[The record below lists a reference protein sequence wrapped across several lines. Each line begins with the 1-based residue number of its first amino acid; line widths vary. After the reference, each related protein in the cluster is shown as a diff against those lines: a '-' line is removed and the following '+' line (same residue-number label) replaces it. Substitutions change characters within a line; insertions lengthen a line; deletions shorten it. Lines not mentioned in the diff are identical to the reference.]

1 MAESVHNPE
10 VYEAL
15 REAGAGE
22 QSSRAAAR
30 ATARAGD
37 VGEVKILVKAA
48 LGSLALIG
56 AICILGLSQLF
67 AMSAQLTTLS
77 NQVGQNTAAIEEL
90 RRGQEEL
97 RQGLNE
103 LRRGQDEL
111 RRGQEEM
118 ENILLRVLEDRTG
131 QAAPV
136 LPSAP
141 SVAPEVSV
149 APGGDS
155 ESPGLAVPPVP
166 DKTRE

>member
-30 ATARAGD
+30 ATPRAED
-37 VGEVKILVKAA
+37 MVKSLIWIKVLAWAVGGVFLLNVA
-48 LGSLALIG
+48 
-56 AICILGLSQLF
+56 ILGRLFELSDRI
-67 AMSAQLTTLS
+67 SD
-77 NQVGQNTAAIEEL
+77 NTSEI
-90 RRGQEEL
+90 
-97 RQGLNE
+97 
-103 LRRGQDEL
+103 
-111 RRGQEEM
+111 
-118 ENILLRVLEDRTG
+118 RVLATRVQKLEEGQAEIRKDTAEIKFLLQSRRSG

-136 LPSAP
+136 NPSAP

-166 DKTRE
+166 EKTRE

>member
-37 VGEVKILVKAA
+37 VGEVKILVKAV

-56 AICILGLSQLF
+56 AICILGLSQLYVLTDRVGKNT
-67 AMSAQLTTLS
+67 SAIADLQ
-77 NQVGQNTAAIEEL
+77 QGQAEL
-90 RRGQEEL
+90 RQGQEEL
-97 RQGLNE
+97 RKDTAEIKFLLQS
-103 LRRGQDEL
+103 RRS
-111 RRGQEEM
+111 
-118 ENILLRVLEDRTG
+118 G

-136 LPSAP
+136 NPSAP

-155 ESPGLAVPPVP
+155 ESPGLAVPPAAESKP
-166 DKTRE
+166 